1 MTKIMYVT
9 KVTKKLM
16 NSEIINIKFF
26 VVYKLFYHR
35 ISIFP
40 DILELNNRIE
50 FYKFYLHE

>member
-1 MTKIMYVT
+1 MYVT